1 VCDSMKL
8 VVLFTGG
15 VCRGVINEVQCGFFW
30 IYAPT
35 PYSTV
40 FLLHTHLHLHLH
52 LLRSVLVRFGVVR
65 CRCGL
70 AVWAGFI

>member
-1 VCDSMKL
+1 MKL
-8 VVLFTGG
+8 LILFTGG

-40 FLLHTHLHLHLH
+40 FLLHVSAPAPAPTPIKIG
-52 LLRSVLVRFGVVR
+52 FG
-65 CRCGL
+65 
-70 AVWAGFI
+70 AVWCGAV